1 VWQQVGAWVLDH
13 IPSLVAA
20 VGALYASR
28 KVAVIEVNTNSRLC
42 DLIAANENLRTTVAQ
57 LVAAKDK
64 P

>member
-13 IPSLVAA
+13 IPSLIAA

-28 KVAVIEVNTNSRLC
+28 KVAVIEVNTNSRLS
-42 DLIAANENLRTTVAQ
+42 DLIAVNESLRRTVAQ
-57 LVAAKDK
+57 LAAKDK